1 MMGSQFLI
9 MMNYDKLLNPVIV
22 AEKPSGI
29 RRFFDLAST
38 MQDCIV
44 LGVGEPDF
52 KTPWAIREAGI
63 TSLEKGR
70 TFYTSNSG
78 LIQLR
83 QEICRYLDRR
93 FDLHYEL
100 DEVMV
105 TVGGSE
111 GIDTCMRAVLCPGD
125 EVIIPY
131 PSYVSYGP
139 MAHLAGATVV
149 PLNTKAENSFRI
161 TAEELKAAIT
171 SKTKLLVLPYPSN
184 PTGAVMRKEHL
195 EEIAEVLRGTDILVM
210 SDEIYAELTYG
221 SERHVSIASLEGM
234 KERTILINGFS
245 KAHAMT
251 GWRLGYACGPKPVLQ
266 QMLKI
271 HQYGIMSAPTTSQYA
286 AIVALSQCDDAVEE
300 MRTQY
305 DLRRKFLTSEL
316 KRIGMPSYDADGT
329 FYVFADIRASG
340 LSSEEFC
347 ERLMYEKRVVV
358 VPGTA
363 FGDAGEGFVR
373 ISYSYSID
381 HIQQALRRMEEFM
394 NEVRK

>member
-1 MMGSQFLI
+1 MD
-9 MMNYDKLLNPVIV
+9 YAKLLNPVIV
-22 AEKPSGI
+22 SEKPSGI
-29 RRFFDLAST
+29 RKFFDLAST
-38 MQDCIV
+38 MEDCIV
-44 LGVGEPDF
+44 LGVGEPDL
-52 KTPWAIREAGI
+52 KTPWSIREAGI

-78 LIQLR
+78 LVQLR
-83 QEICRYLDRR
+83 SEICKYLHRR
-93 FDLHYEL
+93 FDLDYNI

-111 GIDTCMRAVLCPGD
+111 GIDACMRAALCPGD
-125 EVIIPY
+125 EVIVPF

-139 MAHLAGATVV
+139 MARLAGAIVV
-149 PLNTKAENSFRI
+149 PINTKAENSFRI
-161 TAEELKAAIT
+161 TAQELKAAIT
-171 SKTKLLVLPYPSN
+171 PKTKMLVLPYPSN
-184 PTGAVMRKEHL
+184 PTGAVMRREHL

-251 GWRLGYACGPKPVLQ
+251 GWRLGYACAPKEILQ

-286 AIVALSQCDDAVEE
+286 AIVALSQCDEQVEE
-300 MRTQY
+300 MRNQY
-305 DLRRKFLTSEL
+305 NLRRKFITSEL
-316 KRIGMPSYDADGT
+316 KRIGMPSYDAEGT

-340 LSSEEFC
+340 MTSEEFC
-347 ERLMYEKRVVV
+347 EKLMYSKRVVI

-363 FGDAGEGFVR
+363 FGDAGEGFAR

-381 HIQQALRRMEEFM
+381 HIQQAIKRMEEFM
-394 NEVRK
+394 QDIKDGKVK

>member
-1 MMGSQFLI
+1 MD
-9 MMNYDKLLNPVIV
+9 YAKLLNPVIV
-22 AEKPSGI
+22 SEKPSGI
-29 RRFFDLAST
+29 RKFFDLAST
-38 MQDCIV
+38 MEDCIV

-52 KTPWAIREAGI
+52 KTPWSIREAGI

-78 LIQLR
+78 LVQLR
-83 QEICRYLDRR
+83 SEICKYLHRR
-93 FDLHYEL
+93 FDLDYNI

-111 GIDTCMRAVLCPGD
+111 GIDACMRAALCPGD
-125 EVIIPY
+125 EVIVPF

-139 MAHLAGATVV
+139 MARLAGAIVV
-149 PLNTKAENSFRI
+149 PINTKAENSFRI
-161 TAEELKAAIT
+161 TAQELKAAIT
-171 SKTKLLVLPYPSN
+171 PKTKMLVLPYPSN
-184 PTGAVMRKEHL
+184 PTGAVMRREHL

-251 GWRLGYACGPKPVLQ
+251 GWRLGYACAPKEILQ

-286 AIVALSQCDDAVEE
+286 AIVALSQCDEQVEE
-300 MRTQY
+300 MRNQY
-305 DLRRKFLTSEL
+305 NLRRKFITSEL
-316 KRIGMPSYDADGT
+316 KRIGMPSYDAEGT

-340 LSSEEFC
+340 MTSEEFC
-347 ERLMYEKRVVV
+347 EKLMYSKRVVI

-363 FGDAGEGFVR
+363 FGDAGEGFAR

-381 HIQQALRRMEEFM
+381 HIQQAIKRMEEFM
-394 NEVRK
+394 QDIKDGKVK

>member
-1 MMGSQFLI
+1 MGSQFLI

>member
-1 MMGSQFLI
+1 MDYS
-9 MMNYDKLLNPVIV
+9 KVLNPVIV
-22 AEKPSGI
+22 KEKPSGI
-29 RRFFDLAST
+29 RRFFDIAST
-38 MQDCIV
+38 MEDCIV

-52 KTPWAIREAGI
+52 KTPWSIREAGI

-78 LIQLR
+78 LMPLR
-83 QEICRYLDRR
+83 EEICKYLKRR
-93 FDLHYEL
+93 FDLCYEV

-111 GIDTCMRAVLCPGD
+111 GIDACMRATLCPGD
-125 EVIIPY
+125 EVIVPF

-139 MAHLAGATVV
+139 MARLAGANVV
-149 PLNTKAENSFRI
+149 PINTKAENSFRI

-171 SKTKLLVLPYPSN
+171 PKTKLLVLPYPSN
-184 PTGAVMRKEHL
+184 PTGAVMRREHL
-195 EEIAEVLRGTDILVM
+195 EEIAAVLRGTDILVM

-221 SERHVSIASLEGM
+221 DTRHVSIASVDGM

-245 KAHAMT
+245 KSHAMT
-251 GWRLGYACGPKPVLQ
+251 GWRLGYACAPKQILQ
-266 QMLKI
+266 QMVKI
-271 HQYGIMSAPTTSQYA
+271 HQFGIMSAPTTSQYA
-286 AIVALSQCDDAVEE
+286 AIAALSQCDEQVEE

-305 DLRRKFLTSEL
+305 NLRRKFLTSEL
-316 KRIGMPSYDADGT
+316 RRLGLPSYDAEGT

-340 LSSEEFC
+340 LSSEDFC
-347 ERLMYEKRVVV
+347 EKLMYSRRVVV

-381 HIQQALRRMEEFM
+381 HIQQALLRIEAFM
-394 NEVRK
+394 QDIKDGKID

>member
-1 MMGSQFLI
+1 
-9 MMNYDKLLNPVIV
+9 MNYDKLLNPVIV

-29 RRFFDLAST
+29 RRFFDMAST
-38 MQDCIV
+38 MEDCIV

-52 KTPWAIREAGI
+52 KTPWSIREAGI

-78 LIQLR
+78 LIPLR
-83 QEICRYLDRR
+83 REICNYLNRR
-93 FDLHYEL
+93 FDLKYEI

-111 GIDTCMRAVLCPGD
+111 GIDACMRAVLAAGD
-125 EVIIPY
+125 EVIVPY

-139 MAHLAGATVV
+139 MARLAGATVV
-149 PLNTKAENSFRI
+149 PVNTKAENSFRL
-161 TAEELKAAIT
+161 TAQELKAAIT
-171 SKTKLLVLPYPSN
+171 PKTKMLVLPYPSN
-184 PTGAVMRKEHL
+184 PTGAVMRREHL
-195 EEIAEVLRGTDILVM
+195 EEIAEVLRGTDIFVM

-221 SERHVSIASLEGM
+221 DEKHVSIAAIDGM

-251 GWRLGYACGPKPVLQ
+251 GWRLGYACAPKPVLA

-271 HQYGIMSAPTTSQYA
+271 HQFAIMSAPTTSQYA
-286 AIVALSQCDDAVEE
+286 AIVALSQCDEAVED
-300 MRTQY
+300 MRSQY
-305 DLRRKFLTSEL
+305 NLRRKLLTSEL
-316 KRIGMPSYDADGT
+316 KRIGMPCYDAEGT
-329 FYVFADIRASG
+329 FYVFADIRGSG

-347 ERLMYEKRVVV
+347 ERLMFEKRVVV

-394 NEVRK
+394 NTLKK

>member
-1 MMGSQFLI
+1 
-9 MMNYDKLLNPVIV
+9 MNYDKLLNPVIV

-29 RRFFDLAST
+29 RRFFDMAST
-38 MQDCIV
+38 MEDCIV

-52 KTPWAIREAGI
+52 KTPWSIREAGI

-78 LIQLR
+78 LIPLR
-83 QEICRYLDRR
+83 REICNYLNRR
-93 FDLHYEL
+93 FDLKYEI

-111 GIDTCMRAVLCPGD
+111 GIDACMRAVLAAGD
-125 EVIIPY
+125 EVIVPY

-139 MAHLAGATVV
+139 MARLAGSTVV
-149 PLNTKAENSFRI
+149 PINTKAENSFRL
-161 TAEELKAAIT
+161 TAQELKAAIT
-171 SKTKLLVLPYPSN
+171 PKTKMLVLPYPSN
-184 PTGAVMRKEHL
+184 PTGAVMRREHL
-195 EEIAEVLRGTDILVM
+195 EEIAEVLRSTDIFVM

-221 SERHVSIASLEGM
+221 DEKHVSIAAIDGM

-251 GWRLGYACGPKPVLQ
+251 GWRLGYACAPKPVLA

-271 HQYGIMSAPTTSQYA
+271 HQFAIMSAPTTSQYA
-286 AIVALSQCDDAVEE
+286 AIVALSQCDEAVED
-300 MRTQY
+300 MRSQY
-305 DLRRKFLTSEL
+305 NLRRKFLTSEL
-316 KRIGMPSYDADGT
+316 KRIGMPCYDAEGT
-329 FYVFADIRASG
+329 FYVFADIRGSG

-347 ERLMYEKRVVV
+347 ERLMFEKRVVV

-394 NEVRK
+394 DSLKK

>member
-1 MMGSQFLI
+1 
-9 MMNYDKLLNPVIV
+9 MNYDKLLNPVIV

-38 MQDCIV
+38 MSDCIV

-52 KTPWAIREAGI
+52 KTPWVIREAGI

-83 QEICRYLDRR
+83 REICRYLSRR
-93 FDLHYEL
+93 FDLGYDV

-111 GIDTCMRAVLCPGD
+111 GIDACMRATLCPGD
-125 EVIIPY
+125 EVIVPF

-139 MAHLAGATVV
+139 MARLAGATVV

-171 SKTKLLVLPYPSN
+171 PKTKLLVLPYPSN

-221 SERHVSIASLEGM
+221 DEKHVSIASLEGM

-251 GWRLGYACGPKPVLQ
+251 GWRLGYACAPKPILQ

-271 HQYGIMSAPTTSQYA
+271 HQFAIMSAPTTSQYA
-286 AIVALSQCDDAVEE
+286 AIAALSQCDEAVEE
-300 MRTQY
+300 MRSQY
-305 DLRRKFLTSEL
+305 NLRRKFLTSEL

-329 FYVFADIRASG
+329 FSVFADIRSSG

-394 NEVRK
+394 NSLKG

>member
-1 MMGSQFLI
+1 
-9 MMNYDKLLNPVIV
+9 MNYDKLLNPVIV

-29 RRFFDLAST
+29 RRFFDMAST

-52 KTPWAIREAGI
+52 KTPWSIREAGI

-78 LIQLR
+78 LIPLR
-83 QEICRYLDRR
+83 KEICSYLSRR
-93 FDLHYEL
+93 FELEYEI

-111 GIDTCMRAVLCPGD
+111 GIDACMRAVLAAGD
-125 EVIIPY
+125 EVIVPY

-139 MAHLAGATVV
+139 MARLAGATVV
-149 PLNTKAENSFRI
+149 PVNTKAENSFRL

-171 SKTKLLVLPYPSN
+171 PKTKMLVLPYPSN

-195 EEIAEVLRGTDILVM
+195 EEIAAVLRSTDILVM

-221 SERHVSIASLEGM
+221 NERHVSIASLEGM

-251 GWRLGYACGPKPVLQ
+251 GWRLGYACAPKPILA

-286 AIVALSQCDDAVEE
+286 AIVALSQCDEAVEE

-316 KRIGMPSYDADGT
+316 RRIGMPSYDADGT
-329 FYVFADIRASG
+329 FYVFADIRGSG

-394 NEVRK
+394 EELKK

>member
-1 MMGSQFLI
+1 
-9 MMNYDKLLNPVIV
+9 MNYDKLLNPVIV

-38 MQDCIV
+38 MSDCIV

-52 KTPWAIREAGI
+52 KTPWVIREAGI

-83 QEICRYLDRR
+83 REICRYLSRR
-93 FDLHYEL
+93 FDLGYDV

-111 GIDTCMRAVLCPGD
+111 GIDACMRATLCPGD
-125 EVIIPY
+125 EVIVPF

-139 MAHLAGATVV
+139 MARLAGATVV

-171 SKTKLLVLPYPSN
+171 PKTKLLVLPYPSN

-221 SERHVSIASLEGM
+221 DEKHVSIASLEGM

-251 GWRLGYACGPKPVLQ
+251 GWRLGYACAPKPILQ

-271 HQYGIMSAPTTSQYA
+271 HQFAIMSAPTTSQYA
-286 AIVALSQCDDAVEE
+286 AIAALSQCDEAVEE
-300 MRTQY
+300 MRSQY
-305 DLRRKFLTSEL
+305 NLRRKFLTSEL

-329 FYVFADIRASG
+329 FYVFADIRSSG

-394 NEVRK
+394 NSLKG

>member
-1 MMGSQFLI
+1 
-9 MMNYDKLLNPVIV
+9 MNYDKLLNPVIV

-29 RRFFDLAST
+29 RRFFDMAST

-52 KTPWAIREAGI
+52 KTPWSIREAGI

-78 LIQLR
+78 LIPLR
-83 QEICRYLDRR
+83 KEICSYLSRR
-93 FDLHYEL
+93 FELEYEI

-111 GIDTCMRAVLCPGD
+111 GIDACMRAVLAAGD
-125 EVIIPY
+125 EVIVPY

-139 MAHLAGATVV
+139 MARLAGATVV
-149 PLNTKAENSFRI
+149 PVNTKAENSFRL

-171 SKTKLLVLPYPSN
+171 PKTKMLVLPYPSN
-184 PTGAVMRKEHL
+184 PTGAVMRREHL
-195 EEIAEVLRGTDILVM
+195 EEIAAVLRDTDIFVM

-221 SERHVSIASLEGM
+221 DERHVSIASIDGM

-251 GWRLGYACGPKPVLQ
+251 GWRLGYACAPKPVLA

-271 HQYGIMSAPTTSQYA
+271 HQFAIMSAPTTSQYA
-286 AIVALSQCDDAVEE
+286 AIVALSQCDEAVEE
-300 MRTQY
+300 MRSQY
-305 DLRRKFLTSEL
+305 NLRRKFLTSEL
-316 KRIGMPSYDADGT
+316 KRIGMPCYDAEGT
-329 FYVFADIRASG
+329 FYVFADIRKSG

-347 ERLMYEKRVVV
+347 ERLMFEKRVVV

-394 NEVRK
+394 NGLNK

>member
-1 MMGSQFLI
+1 
-9 MMNYDKLLNPVIV
+9 MNYDKLLNPVIV

-29 RRFFDLAST
+29 RRFFDIAST
-38 MQDCIV
+38 MEDCIV

-52 KTPWAIREAGI
+52 KTPWSIREAGI

-83 QEICRYLDRR
+83 KEICRYLSRR
-93 FDLHYEL
+93 FDLNYEM

-111 GIDTCMRAVLCPGD
+111 GIDACMRAVLAAGD
-125 EVIIPY
+125 EVIVPY

-139 MAHLAGATVV
+139 MARLAGATVV

-161 TAEELKAAIT
+161 TADELKAAIT
-171 SKTKLLVLPYPSN
+171 PKTKMLVLPYPSN
-184 PTGAVMRKEHL
+184 PTGAVMHREHL
-195 EEIAEVLRGTDILVM
+195 EEIADVLRGTDIFVM

-221 SERHVSIASLEGM
+221 NEKHVSIASIEGM

-251 GWRLGYACGPKPVLQ
+251 GWRLGYACAPKPVLQ

-271 HQYGIMSAPTTSQYA
+271 HQFAIMSAPTTSQYA
-286 AIVALSQCDDAVEE
+286 AIVALSQCDEAVED
-300 MRTQY
+300 MRSQY
-305 DLRRKFLTSEL
+305 NLRRKFLTSEL
-316 KRIGMPSYDADGT
+316 KRIGMPCYDAEGT
-329 FYVFADIRASG
+329 FYAFADIRSSG

-381 HIQQALRRMEEFM
+381 HIQQAIRRMEEFM
-394 NEVRK
+394 NDLKK

>member
-1 MMGSQFLI
+1 MPF
-9 MMNYDKLLNPVIV
+9 
-22 AEKPSGI
+22 
-29 RRFFDLAST
+29 
-38 MQDCIV
+38 
-44 LGVGEPDF
+44 
-52 KTPWAIREAGI
+52 
-63 TSLEKGR
+63 
-70 TFYTSNSG
+70 
-78 LIQLR
+78 
-83 QEICRYLDRR
+83 
-93 FDLHYEL
+93 
-100 DEVMV
+100 
-105 TVGGSE
+105 
-111 GIDTCMRAVLCPGD
+111 
-125 EVIIPY
+125 

-139 MAHLAGATVV
+139 MARLTGATVV

-161 TAEELKAAIT
+161 TAEELKAVIT
-171 SKTKLLVLPYPSN
+171 PKTKLLVLPYPSN
-184 PTGAVMRKEHL
+184 PTGAVMRREHL

-221 SERHVSIASLEGM
+221 REKHVSIASLEGM
-234 KERTILINGFS
+234 KERTIIINGFS

-251 GWRLGYACGPKPVLQ
+251 GWRLGYACAPKPILQ

-271 HQYGIMSAPTTSQYA
+271 HQFAIMSAPTTSQYA
-286 AIVALSQCDDAVEE
+286 AIAALSQCDDAVEE

-329 FYVFADIRASG
+329 FYVFADIRGSG

-381 HIQQALRRMEEFM
+381 HIQQALHRMEEFM
-394 NEVRK
+394 AEVKK

>member
-1 MMGSQFLI
+1 
-9 MMNYDKLLNPVIV
+9 MNYDKLLNPVIV

-29 RRFFDLAST
+29 RRFFDIAST
-38 MQDCIV
+38 MEDCIV

-52 KTPWAIREAGI
+52 KTPWSIREAGI

-83 QEICRYLDRR
+83 KEICRYLSRR
-93 FDLHYEL
+93 FDLNYEM

-111 GIDTCMRAVLCPGD
+111 GIDACMRAVLAAGD
-125 EVIIPY
+125 EVIVPY

-139 MAHLAGATVV
+139 MARLAGATVV

-161 TAEELKAAIT
+161 TADELKAAIT
-171 SKTKLLVLPYPSN
+171 PKTKMLVLPYPSN
-184 PTGAVMRKEHL
+184 PTGAVMHREHL
-195 EEIAEVLRGTDILVM
+195 EEIADVLRGTDIFVM

-221 SERHVSIASLEGM
+221 NEKHVSIASIEGM

-251 GWRLGYACGPKPVLQ
+251 GWRLGYACAPKPVLQ

-271 HQYGIMSAPTTSQYA
+271 HQFAIMSAPTTSQYA
-286 AIVALSQCDDAVEE
+286 AIVALSQCDEAVED
-300 MRTQY
+300 MRSQY
-305 DLRRKFLTSEL
+305 NLRRKFLTSEL
-316 KRIGMPSYDADGT
+316 KRIGMPCYDAEGT
-329 FYVFADIRASG
+329 FYAFADIRSSG

-381 HIQQALRRMEEFM
+381 HIQQAIRRMEEFK
-394 NEVRK
+394 NDLKK

>member
-1 MMGSQFLI
+1 
-9 MMNYDKLLNPVIV
+9 MNYDKLLNPVIV

-38 MQDCIV
+38 MTDCIV

-52 KTPWAIREAGI
+52 KTPWVIREAGI
-63 TSLEKGR
+63 ASLEKGR

-83 QEICRYLDRR
+83 REICRYLSRR
-93 FDLHYEL
+93 FDLGYDV

-111 GIDTCMRAVLCPGD
+111 GIDACMRATLCPGD
-125 EVIIPY
+125 EVIVPF

-139 MAHLAGATVV
+139 MARLAGATVV
-149 PLNTKAENSFRI
+149 PINTKAENSFRI

-171 SKTKLLVLPYPSN
+171 PKTKLLVLPYPSN

-221 SERHVSIASLEGM
+221 DEKHVSIASLEGM

-245 KAHAMT
+245 KAHATT
-251 GWRLGYACGPKPVLQ
+251 GWRLGYACAPKPILQ

-271 HQYGIMSAPTTSQYA
+271 HQFAIMSAPTTSQYA
-286 AIVALSQCDDAVEE
+286 AIAAMSQCDEAVED
-300 MRTQY
+300 MRAQY

-329 FYVFADIRASG
+329 FYVFADIRGSG

-381 HIQQALRRMEEFM
+381 HIQQALRRMEDFM
-394 NEVRK
+394 NSLKG

>member
-1 MMGSQFLI
+1 
-9 MMNYDKLLNPVIV
+9 MNYDKLLNPVIV

-38 MQDCIV
+38 MEDCIV

-52 KTPWAIREAGI
+52 KTPWSIREAGI

-78 LIQLR
+78 LIPLR
-83 QEICRYLDRR
+83 KEICNYLSRR
-93 FDLHYEL
+93 FALDYTI

-111 GIDTCMRAVLCPGD
+111 GIDACMRAVLAAGD
-125 EVIIPY
+125 EVIVPY

-139 MAHLAGATVV
+139 MARLAGATVV
-149 PLNTKAENSFRI
+149 PVNTKAENSFRL

-171 SKTKLLVLPYPSN
+171 PKTKLLVLPYPSN
-184 PTGAVMRKEHL
+184 PTGAVMRREHL
-195 EEIAEVLRGTDILVM
+195 EEIARVLRGTDIFVM

-221 SERHVSIASLEGM
+221 DERHVSIASLEGM

-251 GWRLGYACGPKPVLQ
+251 GWRLGYACAPKPVLA

-271 HQYGIMSAPTTSQYA
+271 HQFAIMSAPTTSQYA

-300 MRTQY
+300 MRSQY
-305 DLRRKFLTSEL
+305 NLCRKFLTSEL
-316 KRIGMPSYDADGT
+316 KRIGMPCYDAEGT
-329 FYVFADIRASG
+329 FYVFADIRKSG

-347 ERLMYEKRVVV
+347 ERLMFEKRVVI

-394 NEVRK
+394 NGLDK

>member
-1 MMGSQFLI
+1 
-9 MMNYDKLLNPVIV
+9 MNYDKLLNPVIV

-29 RRFFDLAST
+29 RRFFDIAST
-38 MQDCIV
+38 MEDCIV

-52 KTPWAIREAGI
+52 KTPWSIREAGI

-78 LIQLR
+78 LVQLR
-83 QEICRYLDRR
+83 KEICRYLSRR
-93 FDLHYEL
+93 FDLNYET

-111 GIDTCMRAVLCPGD
+111 GIDACMRAVLAAGD
-125 EVIIPY
+125 EVIVPY

-139 MAHLAGATVV
+139 MARLAGATVV

-161 TAEELKAAIT
+161 TADELKAAIT
-171 SKTKLLVLPYPSN
+171 PKTKMLVLPYPSN
-184 PTGAVMRKEHL
+184 PTGAVMHREHL
-195 EEIAEVLRGTDILVM
+195 EEIADVLRGTDIFVM

-221 SERHVSIASLEGM
+221 NEKHVSIASIEGM

-251 GWRLGYACGPKPVLQ
+251 GWRLGYACAPKPVLQ

-271 HQYGIMSAPTTSQYA
+271 HQFAIMSAPTTSQYA
-286 AIVALSQCDDAVEE
+286 AIVALSQCDEAVED
-300 MRTQY
+300 MRSQY
-305 DLRRKFLTSEL
+305 NLRRKFLTSEL
-316 KRIGMPSYDADGT
+316 KRIGMPCYDAEGT
-329 FYVFADIRASG
+329 FYAFADIRSSG

-381 HIQQALRRMEEFM
+381 HIQQAIRRMEEFM
-394 NEVRK
+394 NDLKK

>member
-1 MMGSQFLI
+1 
-9 MMNYDKLLNPVIV
+9 MNYDKLLNPVIV

-29 RRFFDLAST
+29 RRFFDMAST
-38 MQDCIV
+38 VQDCIV

-52 KTPWAIREAGI
+52 KTPWSIREAGI

-78 LIQLR
+78 LIPLR
-83 QEICRYLDRR
+83 KEICNYLSRR
-93 FDLHYEL
+93 FELEYEI

-111 GIDTCMRAVLCPGD
+111 GIDACMRAVLAAGD
-125 EVIIPY
+125 EVIVPY

-139 MAHLAGATVV
+139 MARLAGATVV
-149 PLNTKAENSFRI
+149 PVNTKAENSFRL

-171 SKTKLLVLPYPSN
+171 PKTKMLVLPYPSN
-184 PTGAVMRKEHL
+184 PTGAVMRREHL
-195 EEIAEVLRGTDILVM
+195 EEIAAVLRDTDIFVM

-221 SERHVSIASLEGM
+221 DERHVSIASIDGM

-251 GWRLGYACGPKPVLQ
+251 GWRLGYACAPKPVLA

-271 HQYGIMSAPTTSQYA
+271 HQFAIMSAPTTSQYA
-286 AIVALSQCDDAVEE
+286 AIVALSQCDEAVEE
-300 MRTQY
+300 MRSQY
-305 DLRRKFLTSEL
+305 NLRRKFLTSEL
-316 KRIGMPSYDADGT
+316 KRIGMPCYDAEGT
-329 FYVFADIRASG
+329 FYVFADIRKSG

-347 ERLMYEKRVVV
+347 ERLMFEKRVVV

-394 NEVRK
+394 NELNK

>member
-1 MMGSQFLI
+1 
-9 MMNYDKLLNPVIV
+9 MNYDKLLNPVIV

-29 RRFFDLAST
+29 RRFFDMAST

-52 KTPWAIREAGI
+52 KTPWSIREAGI

-78 LIQLR
+78 LIPLR
-83 QEICRYLDRR
+83 KEICSYLRRR
-93 FDLHYEL
+93 FELEYEI

-111 GIDTCMRAVLCPGD
+111 GIDACMRAVLAAGD
-125 EVIIPY
+125 EVIVPY

-139 MAHLAGATVV
+139 MARLAGANVV
-149 PLNTKAENSFRI
+149 PVNTKAENSFRL

-171 SKTKLLVLPYPSN
+171 PKTKMLVLPYPSN
-184 PTGAVMRKEHL
+184 PTGAVMRREHL
-195 EEIAEVLRGTDILVM
+195 EEIAAVLRDTDIFVM

-221 SERHVSIASLEGM
+221 DERHVSIASIDGM

-251 GWRLGYACGPKPVLQ
+251 GWRLGYACAPKPVLA

-271 HQYGIMSAPTTSQYA
+271 HQFAIMSAPTTSQYA
-286 AIVALSQCDDAVEE
+286 AIVALSQCDEAVEE
-300 MRTQY
+300 MRSQY
-305 DLRRKFLTSEL
+305 NLRRKFLTSEL
-316 KRIGMPSYDADGT
+316 KRIGMPCYDAEGT
-329 FYVFADIRASG
+329 FYVFADIRKSG

-347 ERLMYEKRVVV
+347 ERLMFEKRVVV

-394 NEVRK
+394 NELNK

>member
-1 MMGSQFLI
+1 MDY
-9 MMNYDKLLNPVIV
+9 NKLLNPTIV

-38 MQDCIV
+38 MEDCIV

-52 KTPWAIREAGI
+52 KTPWEIRQAGI
-63 TSLEKGR
+63 ASLEKGR

-78 LIQLR
+78 LMQLR
-83 QEICRYLDRR
+83 EEIRKYLKRR
-93 FDLHYEL
+93 FDLDYVT
-100 DEVMV
+100 DEIMI

-111 GIDTCMRAVLCPGD
+111 GIDACMRAVLCEGD
-125 EVIIPY
+125 EVIVPY

-139 MAHLAGATVV
+139 MARLAGATVV
-149 PLNTKAENSFRI
+149 PINTKAENSFRI
-161 TAEELKAAIT
+161 TAEELKNAIT
-171 SKTKLLVLPYPSN
+171 EKTKMLVLPYPSN

-195 EEIAEVLRGTDILVM
+195 EEIAEVLRETNILVM

-221 SERHVSIASLEGM
+221 DERHVSIASLPDM

-251 GWRLGYACGPKPVLQ
+251 GWRLGYACAPKPILQ

-271 HQYGIMSAPTTSQYA
+271 HQYAIMSAPTTSQYA
-286 AIVALSQCDDAVEE
+286 AVVALSSCDEAVED
-300 MRTQY
+300 MRNQY
-305 DLRRKFLTSEL
+305 NLRRKLLISEL
-316 KRIGMPSYDADGT
+316 KRIGLNCYDAEGT
-329 FYVFADIRASG
+329 FYIFADIRSTG
-340 LSSEEFC
+340 LSSEDFC
-347 ERLMYEKRVVV
+347 EKLMYSKKVVI

-373 ISYSYSID
+373 ISYSYSIN
-381 HIQQALRRMEEFM
+381 HIEEAIKRIGEFLKEL
-394 NEVRK
+394 NIDK

>member
-1 MMGSQFLI
+1 
-9 MMNYDKLLNPVIV
+9 MNYDKLLNPVIV
-22 AEKPSGI
+22 EEKPSGI

-52 KTPWAIREAGI
+52 KTPWVIREAGI

-78 LIQLR
+78 LMQLR
-83 QEICRYLDRR
+83 AEICRYLKRR
-93 FDLHYEL
+93 FDLEYTTE
-100 DEVMV
+100 EVMV

-111 GIDTCMRAVLCPGD
+111 GIDACMRAVLQPGD
-125 EVIIPY
+125 EVIVPY

-139 MAHLAGATVV
+139 MARLAGAAVV
-149 PLNTKAENSFRI
+149 PVNTKAENSFRL
-161 TAEELKAAIT
+161 TAEELRAAIT
-171 SKTKLLVLPYPSN
+171 PKTKLLVLPYPSN

-195 EEIAEVLRGTDILVM
+195 EEIAEVLRGTDIFVM

-221 SERHVSIASLEGM
+221 DERHFSIASIDGM

-251 GWRLGYACGPKPVLQ
+251 GWRLGYACAPKPVLT

-271 HQYGIMSAPTTSQYA
+271 HQFAIMSAPTTSQYA
-286 AIVALSQCDDAVEE
+286 AIMALSQCDDAVED

-305 DLRRKFLTSEL
+305 NLRRKFITSEL
-316 KRIGMPSYDADGT
+316 KRIGMPSYDAEGT
-329 FYVFADIRASG
+329 FYVFADIRSSG

-347 ERLMYEKRVVV
+347 ERLMYEKRVVI

-363 FGDAGEGFVR
+363 FGEAGEGFVR

-394 NEVRK
+394 NSLKQ

>member
-1 MMGSQFLI
+1 
-9 MMNYDKLLNPVIV
+9 MNYDKLLNPVIV

-38 MQDCIV
+38 MTDCIV

-52 KTPWAIREAGI
+52 KTPWVIREAGI

-83 QEICRYLDRR
+83 REICRYLSRR
-93 FDLHYEL
+93 FDLGYDV

-111 GIDTCMRAVLCPGD
+111 GIDACMRATLCPGD
-125 EVIIPY
+125 EVIVPF

-139 MAHLAGATVV
+139 MARLAGATVV

-171 SKTKLLVLPYPSN
+171 PKTKLLVLPYPSN

-221 SERHVSIASLEGM
+221 DEKHVSIASLEGM

-251 GWRLGYACGPKPVLQ
+251 GWRLGYACAPKPILQ

-271 HQYGIMSAPTTSQYA
+271 HQFAIMSAPTTSQYA
-286 AIVALSQCDDAVEE
+286 AIAALSQCDEAVED
-300 MRTQY
+300 MRAQY

-329 FYVFADIRASG
+329 FYVFADIRSSG

-394 NEVRK
+394 NSLKG

>member
-1 MMGSQFLI
+1 
-9 MMNYDKLLNPVIV
+9 MNYDKLLNPVIV

-38 MQDCIV
+38 MEDCIV

-52 KTPWAIREAGI
+52 KTPWSIREAGI

-78 LIQLR
+78 LVPLR
-83 QEICRYLDRR
+83 KEICNYLSRR
-93 FDLHYEL
+93 FDLSYTI

-111 GIDTCMRAVLCPGD
+111 GIDACMRAVLQQGD
-125 EVIIPY
+125 EVIVPY

-139 MAHLAGATVV
+139 MARLAGATVV
-149 PLNTKAENSFRI
+149 PVNTKAENSFRL
-161 TAEELKAAIT
+161 TAEELRAAIT
-171 SKTKLLVLPYPSN
+171 PKTKLLVLPYPSN
-184 PTGAVMRKEHL
+184 PTGAVMRREHL
-195 EEIAEVLRGTDILVM
+195 EEIAEVLRDTDIFVM

-221 SERHVSIASLEGM
+221 DEKHISIASLDGM

-251 GWRLGYACGPKPVLQ
+251 GWRLGYACAPKPVLA

-271 HQYGIMSAPTTSQYA
+271 HQFAIMSAPTTSQYA
-286 AIVALSQCDDAVEE
+286 AIVALSQCDEAVEE
-300 MRTQY
+300 MRSQY
-305 DLRRKFLTSEL
+305 NLRRKFLTSEL
-316 KRIGMPSYDADGT
+316 KRIGMPCYDAEGT
-329 FYVFADIRASG
+329 FYVFADIRKSG

-347 ERLMYEKRVVV
+347 ERLMYEKRVVI

-363 FGDAGEGFVR
+363 FGDAGEGFAR

-394 NEVRK
+394 NELDK

>member
-1 MMGSQFLI
+1 
-9 MMNYDKLLNPVIV
+9 MNYDKLLNPVIV

-52 KTPWAIREAGI
+52 KTPWVIREAGI

-83 QEICRYLDRR
+83 QEICKYLERR
-93 FDLHYEL
+93 FDISYKTE
-100 DEVMV
+100 EVMV

-111 GIDTCMRAVLCPGD
+111 GIDACMRAVLCPGD

-139 MAHLAGATVV
+139 MAHLAGAEIV

-171 SKTKLLVLPYPSN
+171 PKTKLLVLPYPSN
-184 PTGAVMRKEHL
+184 PTGAVMRREHL

-221 SERHVSIASLEGM
+221 SERHVSIASIEGM

-251 GWRLGYACGPKPVLQ
+251 GWRLGYACGPKPVID

-271 HQYGIMSAPTTSQYA
+271 HQFGIMSAPTTSQYA

-300 MRTQY
+300 MRSQY
-305 DLRRKFLTSEL
+305 DLRRKFITSEL
-316 KRIGMPSYDADGT
+316 RRIGMPSYDADGT
-329 FYVFADIRASG
+329 FYVFADIRDSG

-394 NEVRK
+394 KELKA

>member
-1 MMGSQFLI
+1 
-9 MMNYDKLLNPVIV
+9 MNYDKLLNPVIV

-38 MQDCIV
+38 MTDCIV

-52 KTPWAIREAGI
+52 KTPWVIREAGI

-83 QEICRYLDRR
+83 REICRYLSRR
-93 FDLHYEL
+93 FDLGYDV

-111 GIDTCMRAVLCPGD
+111 GIDACMRATLCPGY
-125 EVIIPY
+125 EVIVPF

-139 MAHLAGATVV
+139 MARLAGATVV

-171 SKTKLLVLPYPSN
+171 PKTKLLVLPYPSN

-221 SERHVSIASLEGM
+221 DEKHVSIASLEGM

-251 GWRLGYACGPKPVLQ
+251 GWRLGYACAPKPILQ

-271 HQYGIMSAPTTSQYA
+271 HQFAIMSAPTTSQYA
-286 AIVALSQCDDAVEE
+286 AIAALSQCDEAVED
-300 MRTQY
+300 MRAQY

-329 FYVFADIRASG
+329 FYVFADIRSSG

-363 FGDAGEGFVR
+363 FGEAGEGFVR

-394 NEVRK
+394 NSLKG

>member
-1 MMGSQFLI
+1 
-9 MMNYDKLLNPVIV
+9 MNYDKILNPVIV
-22 AEKPSGI
+22 EEKPSGI
-29 RRFFDLAST
+29 RRFFDIANT
-38 MQDCIV
+38 MEDCIV

-52 KTPWAIREAGI
+52 KTPWSIREAGI

-83 QEICRYLDRR
+83 EEICRYLHRR
-93 FDLHYEL
+93 FDLSYQT

-111 GIDTCMRAVLCPGD
+111 GIDACIRAVLARGD
-125 EVIIPY
+125 EVIVPY

-139 MAHLAGATVV
+139 MARLAGATVV
-149 PLNTKAENSFRI
+149 PINTKAENGFRI
-161 TAEELKAAIT
+161 TAEELRAAIT
-171 SKTKLLVLPYPSN
+171 PKTKLLVLPYPSN
-184 PTGAVMRKEHL
+184 PTGAVMRREHL
-195 EEIAEVLRGTDILVM
+195 EAIAEVLRGTDIMIM

-221 SERHVSIASLEGM
+221 DTRHVSIASIEGM
-234 KERTILINGFS
+234 KERTVLINGFS

-251 GWRLGYACGPKPVLQ
+251 GWRLGYACGPKPVIQ

-271 HQYGIMSAPTTSQYA
+271 HQFAIMSAPTTSQYA
-286 AIVALSQCDDAVEE
+286 AVVALSQCDEQVEE
-300 MRTQY
+300 MRSQY
-305 DLRRKFLTSEL
+305 NLRRKFLTSEL
-316 KRIGMPSYDADGT
+316 ERIGMPCCDCQGT
-329 FYVFADIRASG
+329 FYVFADIRNSG

-347 ERLMYEKRVVV
+347 EKLMYEKRVVV

-373 ISYSYSID
+373 ISYSYSIG
-381 HIQQALRRMEEFM
+381 HIQQAIVRMEEFM
-394 NEVRK
+394 KQYKK

>member
-1 MMGSQFLI
+1 

-29 RRFFDLAST
+29 RRFFDLANT

-171 SKTKLLVLPYPSN
+171 PKTKLLVLPYPSN

>member
-1 MMGSQFLI
+1 

-29 RRFFDLAST
+29 RRFFDLANT

>member
-1 MMGSQFLI
+1 
-9 MMNYDKLLNPVIV
+9 MNYDKILNPVIV
-22 AEKPSGI
+22 EEKPSGI
-29 RRFFDLAST
+29 RRFFDLANT
-38 MQDCIV
+38 MEDCIV

-52 KTPWAIREAGI
+52 KTPWSIREAGI

-83 QEICRYLDRR
+83 EEICRYLHRR
-93 FDLHYEL
+93 FDLSYKT

-111 GIDTCMRAVLCPGD
+111 GIDACMRALLAPGD
-125 EVIIPY
+125 EVIVPY

-139 MAHLAGATVV
+139 MARLAGATVV
-149 PLNTKAENSFRI
+149 PINTKAENGFRI
-161 TAEELKAAIT
+161 TAEELRAAIT
-171 SKTKLLVLPYPSN
+171 PKTKLLVLPYPSN
-184 PTGAVMRKEHL
+184 PTGAVMRREHL
-195 EEIAEVLRGTDILVM
+195 EAVAEVLRGTDIMIM

-221 SERHVSIASLEGM
+221 DTRHVSIASIEGM
-234 KERTILINGFS
+234 KERTVLINGFS

-251 GWRLGYACGPKPVLQ
+251 GWRLGYACGPKPIIQ

-271 HQYGIMSAPTTSQYA
+271 HQFAIMSAPTTSQYA
-286 AIVALSQCDDAVEE
+286 AVVALSQCDEQVEE
-300 MRTQY
+300 MRNQY
-305 DLRRKFLTSEL
+305 NLRRKFLTSEL
-316 KRIGMPSYDADGT
+316 ERIGMPCCDCQGT
-329 FYVFADIRASG
+329 FYVFADIRNSG

-347 ERLMYEKRVVV
+347 EKLMYEKRVVV

-373 ISYSYSID
+373 ISYSYSIG
-381 HIQQALRRMEEFM
+381 HIQQAIVRMEEFM
-394 NEVRK
+394 KQYKK

>member
-1 MMGSQFLI
+1 
-9 MMNYDKLLNPVIV
+9 MNYDKLLNPVIV

-29 RRFFDLAST
+29 RRFFDMAST
-38 MQDCIV
+38 MEDCIV

-52 KTPWAIREAGI
+52 KTPWSIREAGI

-78 LIQLR
+78 LIPLR
-83 QEICRYLDRR
+83 REICNYLNRR
-93 FDLHYEL
+93 FDLKYEI

-111 GIDTCMRAVLCPGD
+111 GIDACMRAVLAAGD
-125 EVIIPY
+125 EVIVPY

-139 MAHLAGATVV
+139 MARLAGATVV
-149 PLNTKAENSFRI
+149 PINTKAENSFRL
-161 TAEELKAAIT
+161 TAQELKAAIT
-171 SKTKLLVLPYPSN
+171 PKTKMLVLPYPSN
-184 PTGAVMRKEHL
+184 PTGAVMRREHL
-195 EEIAEVLRGTDILVM
+195 EEIAEVLRGTDIFVM

-221 SERHVSIASLEGM
+221 DEKHVSIAAIDGM

-251 GWRLGYACGPKPVLQ
+251 GWRLGYACAPKPVLA

-271 HQYGIMSAPTTSQYA
+271 HQFAIMSAPTTSQYA
-286 AIVALSQCDDAVEE
+286 AIVALSQCDEAVED
-300 MRTQY
+300 MRSQY
-305 DLRRKFLTSEL
+305 NLRRKFLTSEL
-316 KRIGMPSYDADGT
+316 KRIGMPCYDAEGT
-329 FYVFADIRASG
+329 FYVFADIRGSG

-347 ERLMYEKRVVV
+347 ERLMFEKRVVV

-394 NEVRK
+394 DSLKK

>member
-1 MMGSQFLI
+1 
-9 MMNYDKLLNPVIV
+9 MNYDKLLNPVIV

-38 MQDCIV
+38 MSDCIV

-52 KTPWAIREAGI
+52 KTPWVIREAGI

-83 QEICRYLDRR
+83 REICRYLSRR
-93 FDLHYEL
+93 FDLGYDV

-111 GIDTCMRAVLCPGD
+111 GIDACMRATLCPGD
-125 EVIIPY
+125 EVIVPF

-139 MAHLAGATVV
+139 MARLAGATVV

-171 SKTKLLVLPYPSN
+171 PKTKLLVLPYPSN

-221 SERHVSIASLEGM
+221 DEKHVSIASLEGM

-251 GWRLGYACGPKPVLQ
+251 GWRLGYACAPKPILQ

-271 HQYGIMSAPTTSQYA
+271 HQFAIMSAPTTSQYA
-286 AIVALSQCDDAVEE
+286 AIAAMSQCDEAVEE
-300 MRTQY
+300 MRSQY
-305 DLRRKFLTSEL
+305 NLRRKFLTSEL

-329 FYVFADIRASG
+329 FYVFADIRSSG

-394 NEVRK
+394 NSLKG